1 VIDCPGLT
9 SAFFEEARL
18 FAERMRFNEESHTE
32 GSDTEEK
39 FARLMASSPLPSS
52 AQLCSVIEE
61 VFWASLLTE
70 EGRPCR
76 PRLLYS
82 PGREQVRPSVHQ
94 LARSVPLTRETLR
107 KLAPVQGSLGYLAW
121 DYGSG
126 GMEITGVQGREGGD
140 PGNLIIAAP
149 KNGALDI
156 SWSCARL
163 LALRAGQLARLSQS
177 RLPEVLRALEFVGRL
192 TGSIEPAFLG
202 SVIRAIASAGHGI
215 SGYFAA

>member
-82 PGREQVRPSVHQ
+82 PGRKQVRPSVHQ

-156 SWSCARL
+156 SCSL
-163 LALRAGQLARLSQS
+163 LAYRNLGCQRSSALSN
-177 RLPEVLRALEFVGRL
+177 LLDG
-192 TGSIEPAFLG
+192 
-202 SVIRAIASAGHGI
+202 
-215 SGYFAA
+215 